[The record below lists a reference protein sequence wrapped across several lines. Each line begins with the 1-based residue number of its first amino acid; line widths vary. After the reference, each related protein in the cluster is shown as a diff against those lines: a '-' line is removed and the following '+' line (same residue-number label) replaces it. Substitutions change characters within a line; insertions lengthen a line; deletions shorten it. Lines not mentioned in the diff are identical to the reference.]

1 MEDEAMTRLWKITDL
16 EGRTRRG
23 EANET
28 QWGAGVTH
36 EAVGEKRVL
45 CTDGVIHAYLS
56 PELAVLIN
64 PAHAAINPFL
74 LWEARGKIVVR
85 GDGGLKVGCSRLTT
99 VKVVEAPKA
108 SVEQRIEFGIRSALL
123 CPQSKVFIAWAK
135 KWLDGS
141 ERSSGAAQAAD
152 WAADWA
158 AARAAA
164 RAAQAADWAAAR
176 AAQAAARAAQAA
188 EWPAEAAEWPAE
200 AAEWAAARAAAEW
213 AAEADFCALAR
224 QVLR

>member
-1 MEDEAMTRLWKITDL
+1 MTRLWKITDL

-99 VKVVEAPKA
+99 VKVVEVPKA
-108 SVEQRIEFGIRSALL
+108 TWEQRVEFGIRSALL

-141 ERSSGAAQAAD
+141 ERSSGAA
-152 WAADWA
+152 
-158 AARAAA
+158 RA
-164 RAAQAADWAAAR
+164 
-176 AAQAAARAAQAA
+176 
-188 EWPAEAAEWPAE
+188 AE
-200 AAEWAAARAAAEW
+200 AAEWAAAQAAG
-213 AAEADFCALAR
+213 
-224 QVLR
+224 